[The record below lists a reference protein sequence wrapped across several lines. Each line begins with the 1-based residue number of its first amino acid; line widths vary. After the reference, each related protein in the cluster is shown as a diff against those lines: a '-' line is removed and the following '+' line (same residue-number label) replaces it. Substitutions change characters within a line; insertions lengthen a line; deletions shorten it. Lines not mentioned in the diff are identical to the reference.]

1 MSEPIDFDQLQ
12 VAQRWV
18 SQGRTITETDVVMFA
33 GISGDYNPLH
43 VDHEHAR
50 QTPFGRPIAHGLL
63 GLSLVAGLGSHSPN
77 AATEAFLGVRSW
89 DFLKPAYIGDTVH
102 VVTEVVA
109 MTPKSRRRGHV
120 AWKRELLNQHGE
132 VVQSG
137 IFETLVAT
145 AAGVRTRRPA
155 ATDDRA
161 AYTTTHPAVRRM
173 AQ

>member
-1 MSEPIDFDQLQ
+1 MSEPLEFEQLQ
-12 VAQRWV
+12 VGQRWT

-43 VDHEHAR
+43 VDHEFAR

-77 AATEAFLGVRSW
+77 VATQAFLGIRCW

-102 VVTEVVA
+102 VVTEVMA
-109 MTPKSRRRGHV
+109 KTPKSRRRGHV
-120 AWKRELLNQHGE
+120 VWKRDLVNQQGE
-132 VVQSG
+132 VIQSG
-137 IFETLVAT
+137 MFETLVAT
-145 AAGVRTRRPA
+145 ALGNRTARPA
-155 ATDDRA
+155 AA
-161 AYTTTHPAVRRM
+161 EEQAVSYPTHPAVRKL